1 MEPDQAKPKTFLER
15 FQTLD
20 RRILYAVFFV
30 FVVAAHFVPIQWP
43 STPAKHT
50 RALYEAIEE
59 APLDK
64 VVAVDSD
71 WFAGIRAE
79 SENQMRAVF
88 RHLMRRRL
96 KFVMLA
102 WARNP
107 EGQKFGYDI
116 AADVAKEYGYEYG
129 KDWVALGMVAKARGA
144 ELASLAKDIH
154 GFVETDMYGTSLDD
168 AEALPIMQEVENI
181 YDIGFIMS
189 FSYGFDPNWLGF
201 IQGVYGTP
209 FGVAMSAIESS
220 TAYSFFESGQVCGI
234 IAGAP
239 GAAEYEELLDL
250 PESKRPA
257 RTPVNVLSI
266 SIVYVLI
273 AILLGNVAYLTSLR
287 KTR

>member
-20 RRILYAVFFV
+20 RRILYATFFV
-30 FVVAAHFVPIQWP
+30 FVVAAHFIQVRWP
-43 STPAKHT
+43 STPAAHT
-50 RALYEAIEE
+50 RALYAAIEN

-64 VVAVDSD
+64 VVAIDSD

-79 SENQMRAVF
+79 SENQMRAIF
-88 RHLMRRRL
+88 HHLMRRGL
-96 KFVMLA
+96 KFVILA

-116 AADVAKEYGYEYG
+116 AANVAEEYGYEYG
-129 KDWVALGMVAKARGA
+129 KDWVAFGMVPKARGA
-144 ELASLAKDIH
+144 ELASMAKDIR
-154 GFVETDMYGTSLDD
+154 GFIQTDVYGTSLDD
-168 AEALPIMQEVENI
+168 KEKLPMMQDVENI
-181 YDIGFIMS
+181 YDVGLIVS

-220 TAYSFFESGQVCGI
+220 TAYSFVESGQICGML
-234 IAGAP
+234 AGAA
-239 GAAEYEELLDL
+239 GAAEYEQLLDL

-257 RTPVNVLSI
+257 RKPVNVLSI
-266 SIVYVLI
+266 SIVYILF
-273 AILLGNVAYLTSLR
+273 AILLGNIAHLTSLG
-287 KTR
+287 KKQ

>member
-1 MEPDQAKPKTFLER
+1 MEPDRAKPRTFVEW

-20 RRILYAVFFV
+20 RRILYVAFFV
-30 FVVAAHFVPIQWP
+30 FVVGAHFVPIHWP

-50 RALYEAIEE
+50 RALYAAIEN

-64 VVAVDSD
+64 VVAIDSD

-79 SENQMRAVF
+79 SENQMRAIF
-88 RHLMRRRL
+88 HHLMRRRL
-96 KFVMLA
+96 KFVILA

-116 AADVAKEYGYEYG
+116 AAKVAEEYGYEYG
-129 KDWVALGMVAKARGA
+129 KDWVAFGMVPKARGA
-144 ELASLAKDIH
+144 ELASLAKDIR
-154 GFVETDMYGTSLDD
+154 GFIQTDMYGTSLDD
-168 AEALPIMQEVENI
+168 KEKLPMMQDVENI
-181 YDIGFIMS
+181 YDIGLIVS

-209 FGVAMSAIESS
+209 FGVALSAIESS
-220 TAYSFFESGQVCGI
+220 TAYSFVESGQICGML
-234 IAGAP
+234 AGAA
-239 GAAEYEELLDL
+239 GAAEYEQLLDL

-266 SIVYVLI
+266 SIVYVLL
-273 AILLGNVAYLTSLR
+273 AILLGNVAYLTSLG
-287 KTR
+287 KKQ

>member
-20 RRILYAVFFV
+20 RRILYVAFFV
-30 FVVAAHFVPIQWP
+30 FVVGAHFVPIRWP

-50 RALYEAIEE
+50 RALYAAIEN

-64 VVAVDSD
+64 VVAIDSD

-79 SENQMRAVF
+79 SENQMRAIF
-88 RHLMRRRL
+88 HHLMRRRL
-96 KFVMLA
+96 KFVILA

-116 AADVAKEYGYEYG
+116 AADVAEEYGYEYG
-129 KDWVALGMVAKARGA
+129 KDWVAFGMVPKARGA
-144 ELASLAKDIH
+144 ELASMAKDIR
-154 GFVETDMYGTSLDD
+154 GFIQTDVYGTSLDD
-168 AEALPIMQEVENI
+168 EEKLPMMQDVENI
-181 YDIGFIMS
+181 YDIGLIVS

-209 FGVAMSAIESS
+209 FGVALSAIESS
-220 TAYSFFESGQVCGI
+220 TAYSFVESGQICGML
-234 IAGAP
+234 AGAA
-239 GAAEYEELLDL
+239 GAAEYEQLLDL

-257 RTPVNVLSI
+257 RKPVNVLSI
-266 SIVYVLI
+266 SIVYILF
-273 AILLGNVAYLTSLR
+273 AILLGNIAYLTSLGKKR
-287 KTR
+287 